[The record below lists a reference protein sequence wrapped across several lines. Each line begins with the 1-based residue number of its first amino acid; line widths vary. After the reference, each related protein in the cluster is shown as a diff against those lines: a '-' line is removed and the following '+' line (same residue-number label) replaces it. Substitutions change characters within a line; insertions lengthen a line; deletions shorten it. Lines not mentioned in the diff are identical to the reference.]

1 MQESVPELVEK
12 IEIRTYAYMCRH
24 YTEFPTDYYN
34 YIVVDEAHHA
44 VAPMLKRVIQY
55 YEADFTVGLTATDQ
69 RPDKKKLETVFG
81 TYSTSLSLKEAM
93 EKGIVARA
101 NVYRIETNIDL
112 SKVRFNGKDYIN
124 ADLEKRIR
132 VTSRN
137 ELIVN
142 VLQEYFGDGEAARRQ
157 GVIFCVNVAHANEM
171 AKLLNKAN
179 ITAASYTRQTKN
191 PATVMADFKQKKIRF
206 LCACNMISE
215 GWDYPELGILVMARP
230 TLSKVLYLQQIGRG
244 LRKTD
249 TKKNVIVIDVV
260 DEYGAMIKA
269 CNMHTIFA
277 NPYYVPFG
285 DIIKT
290 DYTPGDM
297 VIIDG
302 LEERIERIME
312 VDINSFEEKY
322 GDYLSQ
328 EQVARE
334 YFVST
339 GTVTSWVK
347 KKKIV
352 PSVEYR
358 FSNKSIY
365 LFSPDD
371 VEKYRK
377 ELNIKEHNDSTI
389 KEDFFEFL
397 EERDYS
403 LSYKM
408 PFLLAIVKHIDSI
421 GDAKIEE
428 VLDDYI
434 AFYQDRL
441 SRGLQVDRSTCP
453 YDEKMLKDRKAVQRN
468 MLTNPFEKF
477 ERKRFLYY
485 SKDLSVISMN
495 HALFGQMKEE
505 DWERVRRQMRDD
517 LRKYYDGMGGV

>member
-1 MQESVPELVEK
+1 MS
-12 IEIRTYAYMCRH
+12 
-24 YTEFPTDYYN
+24 N
-34 YIVVDEAHHA
+34 YETMKDRMSSHFLE
-44 VAPMLKRVIQY
+44 Y
-55 YEADFTVGLTATDQ
+55 DQ
-69 RPDKKKLETVFG
+69 
-81 TYSTSLSLKEAM
+81 
-93 EKGIVARA
+93 
-101 NVYRIETNIDL
+101 
-112 SKVRFNGKDYIN
+112 
-124 ADLEKRIR
+124 EKRIR

-142 VLQEYFGDGEAARRQ
+142 VLQEYLGDGEAARRQ

-191 PATVMADFKQKKIRF
+191 SAAVMADFKQKKIRF

-302 LEERIERIME
+302 LEEKIERIME

-358 FSNKSIY
+358 FGNKSIY

-408 PFLLAIVKHIDSI
+408 PFLLAILKHIDSI

-505 DWERVRRQMRDD
+505 DWERVRRQMRED